1 MTYHAR
7 INLIM
12 LTTIVGLVIFLYI
25 RPQSHEA
32 QKYEI
37 SSLPAQAAQ
46 SIRILHQDSDI
57 VLEKQENRWYLTG
70 PIYARADEKKMAQ
83 LLEILS
89 ATSEHRFPLTDLDR
103 FGLDKPNIQL
113 HIDHESFNFGG
124 LAPVTNQQYVAT
136 EESVF
141 LISPRYAVML
151 PSQPINIVSA
161 TLLAETE
168 TPVSFELVDVSIRR
182 DNGEWVISPDNTEQH
197 LSQVDINHWIE
208 LWQVAAANNIIFDSE
223 ILDNNGILA
232 DKKINISLNSG
243 QKIQFEVWRQG
254 AEFFL
259 KRNDEAILY
268 DFTGNVGKALLDP
281 YYHQ

>member
-1 MTYHAR
+1 
-7 INLIM
+7 M

>member
-57 VLEKQENRWYLTG
+57 VLEKQENRWSLTG